1 MPSTLYSRVFSN
13 INDLSNYRYLGC
25 LFFYDIAKL
34 ISKPAKCSYDNWYY
48 YDSIFGSDSELWSIY
63 DSQAHSTVQMLQDID
78 YLIYRKHI
86 AVTFK
91 LIHITSD
98 VPIAIARLYVL
109 PADLEDDVFIREMRK
124 GYCGCARHESW
135 HDKKHSLIMNKLF
148 EVLDYSTEASIV
160 ENKRQLIQYLS
171 NNSAMIFNGLRDY
184 QKFKLDE
191 IGTRDY
197 FLHTR
202 QDLNFHLGRMSRRK
216 GLSFDKNF
224 NKPIVFDTNNNSS
237 YKTVTHTQKKR
248 KRGNPKFWKVKTEEN
263 QKEIKQ
269 ENEVSLTT
277 RLLKIYNTVK
287 TSFDIEKINI
297 DEEIKYKILKND
309 IPGLKNTLYRYQC
322 ETVLKMI
329 DREINSETRLR
340 TNLVEIGSNK
350 IFKIS
355 SRETSQTF
363 FFDIQ
368 KLEFRQKPLLFKTP
382 RGGILAENMG
392 LGKTFICLALICITK
407 LQITEI
413 PKELK
418 EAKIYDPKCLKLIDY
433 SIRHINRNSI
443 SWKEYADSF
452 PTSCIKLLKSR
463 PAYFEI
469 DKKITNVE
477 SLNESE
483 SKGYRRNLRIKDS
496 PLKKSKIRLHLCS
509 TTLLVVPDNLAPQW
523 KAEIKKHIIPG
534 YLKVIEILDFE
545 SEIPKTEMLIQADVV
560 LMSLGAFSN
569 QAKYEDS
576 NLRKLYWK
584 RLIIDEGHRMNSKDA
599 RAVTLANELYV
610 ERKWA
615 ISGTPTAGLTEL
627 HMTQEADDE
636 PYKVDSKTK
645 KKGKTPQIRG
655 SNNNRKKDTIVD
667 LESNIPSPPSS
678 SGSPGAEALN
688 EEYMVKRRF
697 NVRDDLI
704 KLGLIISNFLKVEPW
719 TGDSKLWSATVIKPF
734 LANSYNCDLQ
744 LTSILDS
751 LIIRHDVVEVE
762 KDIQL
767 PKLYHKAVFLEPS
780 FFDRLSINLFISVL
794 AVNAVTSEREDKDYM
809 FHPSNK
815 GELKRLITNLQ
826 RATFYWTGFS
836 INDIDTLLSIC
847 NYAMSQKDKKYS
859 RSDTK
864 LLEKSIFIAKTA
876 LSNTIW
882 RTCTTIH
889 EMSYYIE
896 NLPPVFTKMFSIGIF
911 NNRLDRNFN
920 PVAIYSAPQLL
931 SIQKFFFKNRFIG
944 SNKLLDSKLEEF
956 SKTSWKQYWNEAKK
970 KGSHLQKAKNQ
981 HGDSVDLDLLHIIDE
996 KPDWYSEF
1004 DSFRDEKK
1012 IMGFKTEEEKEV
1024 EKNSKKKQK
1033 RKLVGYTKRTKREEK
1048 KSLIVTLKL
1057 PKSKVIRDK
1066 SLNSEFRK
1074 AKLIGTASAKLA
1086 YLTGRLFEH
1095 QYEGIKS
1102 IVFFEFED
1110 SAYYL
1115 TEMLDILGINYL
1127 IYATFIKLSDRS
1139 TNLLNFSGWDTKKRG
1154 GVTLIVD
1161 IKLAAFGL
1169 TIIEATRVY
1178 FINPIWRKE
1187 IEAQAIKRAH
1197 RIGQTQDV
1205 HVEII
1210 MLKNTIEEEM
1220 YYKRQEAVKNEEE
1233 QQSTMI
1239 DDTGM
1244 QNYIMRYDFL
1254 PMYNSKEYEEI
1265 KAFGVSGKD
1274 VCIGY
1279 NKYDEVDLTNLRKL
1293 NGDGKEDDQKPIKK
1307 KRKVNKKVYFNPGRV
1322 TRSKTKIEQENENGV
1337 DVGVDG
1343 DSGMKEDETNDILDF
1358 SKINQGS
1365 EGLIIHHKRDYN
1377 NEYLRDDKITLLQPI
1392 GKLDKRNN
1400 VMYWELPLFTERRLE
1415 RMNEHSKSSNLKNG
1429 ITDVTLVN
1437 YGIEEDVEEAN
1448 GYGSVSNGVSN
1459 HIQDYK
1465 YNDQEEADEHQDELN
1480 HINGK
1485 SHSSI
1490 LRKIKRKDR
1499 IEKFKNVEFQKTEI
1513 KKVRFQ

>member
-1 MPSTLYSRVFSN
+1 
-13 INDLSNYRYLGC
+13 
-25 LFFYDIAKL
+25 
-34 ISKPAKCSYDNWYY
+34 
-48 YDSIFGSDSELWSIY
+48 
-63 DSQAHSTVQMLQDID
+63 MLQDID

-86 AVTFK
+86 TVTFK
-91 LIHITSD
+91 LIHITPD

-124 GYCGCARHESW
+124 TCCGCARYESW
-135 HDKKHSLIMNKLF
+135 HDKKHGLIMNRLF
-148 EVLDYSTEASIV
+148 EILDYSIEASKI
-160 ENKRQLIQYLS
+160 ENKRQLIQYLA

-191 IGTRDY
+191 IGTNDY
-197 FLHTR
+197 FSHTKKK
-202 QDLNFHLGRMSRRK
+202 DLNFHLDRMSKRK
-216 GLSFDKNF
+216 GLSFDEDF
-224 NKPIVFDTNNNSS
+224 NEAIISATNNSNS
-237 YKTVTHTQKKR
+237 YKTITPAKQKR
-248 KRGNPKFWKVKTEEN
+248 RRGNPNLWKFKAEDN
-263 QKEIKQ
+263 QKEVKQ
-269 ENEVSLTT
+269 ENELSLTN

-287 TSFDIEKINI
+287 TSFDVEKINL
-297 DEEIKYKILKND
+297 DEELKFKILKND
-309 IPGLKNTLYRYQC
+309 VPGLKNTLYRYQC

-329 DREINSETRLR
+329 DREINSKTRLR
-340 TNLVEIGSNK
+340 TNLVEIGNNK
-350 IFKIS
+350 ICRTS
-355 SRETSQTF
+355 SRETLKPF

-368 KLEFRQKPLLFKTP
+368 KLEFRQKSLLFKTP

-413 PKELK
+413 PKELRETK
-418 EAKIYDPKCLKLIDY
+418 LYDPKCLKLIDY

-463 PAYFEI
+463 AAYFEI
-469 DKKITNVE
+469 DKNVSNVE

-483 SKGYRRNLRIKDS
+483 PKGYRRNLRIKES
-496 PLKKSKIRLHLCS
+496 PSKKNKIRLHLCS

-534 YLKVIEILDFE
+534 YLKVIEILDFK
-545 SEIPKTEMLIQADVV
+545 SEIPKIEMLIQADVV

-599 RAVTLANELYV
+599 RAVTLANELYI

-627 HMTQEADDE
+627 HMTQEADGE
-636 PYKVDSKTK
+636 PYEADPKTK
-645 KKGKTPQIRG
+645 KKTQKG
-655 SNNNRKKDTIVD
+655 NNNKRKKETVVD

-678 SGSPGAEALN
+678 SGSPGTETPS

-719 TGDSKLWSATVIKPF
+719 TGDPKLWSATVIKPF

-794 AVNAVTSEREDKDYM
+794 AVNAVTSERVDKDYM
-809 FHPSNK
+809 FHASNK

-889 EMSYYIE
+889 EMSYYVE

-911 NNRLDRNFN
+911 KNRLDRNFN

-944 SNKLLDSKLEEF
+944 SNKLLDSKLDEF
-956 SKTSWKQYWNEAKK
+956 SKTSWKRYWNEAKK
-970 KGSHLQKAKNQ
+970 KGSHLQKGKNQ
-981 HGDSVDLDLLHIIDE
+981 RGDTVDLDLLHIIDE

-1012 IMGFKTEEEKEV
+1012 IMGFKTEEEKET

-1033 RKLVGYTKRTKREEK
+1033 KKLVGYTKRTKMEEK

-1127 IYATFIKLSDRS
+1127 IYATFIKLADRS
-1139 TNLLNFSGWDTKKRG
+1139 SNLLNFSGWDTKKRG

-1220 YYKRQEAVKNEEE
+1220 YYKKQEAVRNEEE

-1265 KAFGVSGKD
+1265 KAFGVSGND

-1279 NKYDEVDLTNLRKL
+1279 NKYDEVDLANLRDV
-1293 NGDGKEDDQKPIKK
+1293 NGEEKEDDNKPIKK
-1307 KRKVNKKVYFNPGRV
+1307 KRKVNKEVNFKPDRF
-1322 TRSKTKIEQENENGV
+1322 TRSKAKLEQENGGTVV
-1337 DVGVDG
+1337 DD
-1343 DSGMKEDETNDILDF
+1343 DSSMKEDESNDVLDF
-1358 SKINQGS
+1358 SKIDQGS

-1377 NEYLRDDKITLLQPI
+1377 NEYLRDDKISLLQPI

-1415 RMNEHSKSSNLKNG
+1415 RMNEHSKSNNLKNR
-1429 ITDVTLVN
+1429 ITDVTLGN
-1437 YGIEEDVEEAN
+1437 YGIEKDEQETNRYVPAGN
-1448 GYGSVSNGVSN
+1448 GASN

-1465 YNDQEEADEHQDELN
+1465 YDEETDEIPDELD
-1480 HINGK
+1480 HMSGK
-1485 SHSSI
+1485 SRPSI

-1499 IEKFKNVEFQKTEI
+1499 IEKFKNVEFKITES